1 AAGVESDAAVLVVG
15 VVAEA
20 PVAPRAIDLGGER
33 FRAAARVSGATAED
47 RRLLPA
53 AHELHHFTDQARV
66 EKRIEH
72 RKQKFLFIPSHGI
85 SLWLNESSSQNDG
98 MGWERTWRTSFA
110 TGAR

>member
-1 AAGVESDAAVLVVG
+1 
-15 VVAEA
+15 
-20 PVAPRAIDLGGER
+20 
-33 FRAAARVSGATAED
+33 

-98 MGWERTWRTSFA
+98 MGCERTWRTSFA
-110 TGAR
+110 TFACVRSAQTGHGWGSGNALSRRETRTAAQRAARPAR